1 MSRKSRLRMPY
12 KADEVAL
19 NAYILAHPNAYLNE
33 IARYF
38 NVTDSG
44 ISRALARLKITRKKN
59 DVVY

>member
-1 MSRKSRLRMPY
+1 MPY